1 MIAALGTFKYGIV
14 PGIKTI
20 DRVADDVHRKHLS
33 IETRDRVLGENQLD
47 VCFINSKGFG
57 GNNATGLVISPRL
70 AEKMLK
76 KRHGEAAFAAY
87 DARRQQTRANAEE
100 YDRRAL
106 MGELDII
113 YNFGNDLIDEQ
124 LIEIDSDGIQV
135 PGFAQTLRYKKDE
148 RFADMLD

>member
-1 MIAALGTFKYGIV
+1 M
-14 PGIKTI
+14 
-20 DRVADDVHRKHLS
+20 
-33 IETRDRVLGENQLD
+33 D

-57 GNNATGLVISPRL
+57 GNNATGVVISPRL

-87 DARRQQTRANAEE
+87 SAKREQTRANAEE
-100 YDRRAL
+100 YDRRARL
-106 MGELDII
+106 GEFDII

-124 LIEIDSDGIQV
+124 LIELSDQGIQV
-135 PGFAQTLRYKKDE
+135 PGFAKPLLYKKDE